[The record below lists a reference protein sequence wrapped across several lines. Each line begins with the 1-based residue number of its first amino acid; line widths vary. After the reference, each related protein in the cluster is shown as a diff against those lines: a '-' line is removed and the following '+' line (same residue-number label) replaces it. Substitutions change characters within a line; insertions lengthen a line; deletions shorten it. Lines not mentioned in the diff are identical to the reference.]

1 MRRRDFVAG
10 LGVAA
15 AWSLAA
21 RAEQPERTRHIGVL
35 IFAAEDDPVTATRT
49 AALRD
54 GLQQLGWTE
63 GVNLRI
69 DYRFGAADPARLNSH
84 AEELVRLAPDV
95 IVAGAAPATRA
106 VQRLTQT
113 IPIVF
118 VEATNEVG
126 YGLTGNLA
134 RSAPNATGITNL
146 YLAIGARW
154 VELLREAAPRV
165 ARIGLLFNPEFD
177 SRGYLAAIDAAADA
191 YHVKAI
197 RIAARN
203 AEEIDRSIRAFA
215 AKPNGGLVVVP
226 PTPAFADV
234 AMLFRLT
241 AKYRLPAI
249 YPTRGF
255 AGAGGLMAY
264 GPDSADLFRES
275 ASYVD
280 RILRGALPGD
290 LPVGFPT
297 KFDLIINLS
306 AARAIGL
313 EIPRSLVSRAA
324 EVIK

>member
-15 AWSLAA
+15 AWPFAA
-21 RAEQPERTRHIGVL
+21 RGQLAERMRRVGVL
-35 IFAAEDDPVTATRT
+35 IFSAENDPVTAMRT

-54 GLQQLGWTE
+54 GLQKLGWTE

-69 DYRFGAADPARLNSH
+69 DYRFGAADPALLNSY
-84 AEELVRLAPDV
+84 AEELVRLSPDV
-95 IVAGAAPATRA
+95 IVAGAAPATTA
-106 VQRLTQT
+106 VQQLTQT

-134 RSAPNATGITNL
+134 RSTGNATGITNL

-154 VELLREAAPRV
+154 LELLREAAPRV
-165 ARIGLLFNPEFD
+165 VRVALLFNPEFD
-177 SRGYLAAIDAAADA
+177 SRGYLAAIDAVADA

-197 RIAARN
+197 RTPVRN
-203 AEEIDRSIRAFA
+203 AEEIDRTIGAFA
-215 AKPNGGLVVVP
+215 AKPNGGLLVVP
-226 PTPAFADV
+226 PTPAFANV
-234 AMLFRLT
+234 ALIFRL
-241 AKYRLPAI
+241 AVKYRLPAI

-280 RILRGALPGD
+280 RILHGAIPGD

-297 KFDLIINLS
+297 KFDLVINLS

-313 EIPRSLVSRAA
+313 EIPRSLLSRAA

>member
-10 LGVAA
+10 LGAAA
-15 AWSLAA
+15 AWPFAA
-21 RAEQPERTRHIGVL
+21 RGQQSERMRRVGVL
-35 IFAAEDDPVTATRT
+35 IFSAENDPVTAART

-54 GLQQLGWTE
+54 GLQKLGWIE
-63 GVNLRI
+63 GVNLQI
-69 DYRFGAADPARLNSH
+69 DYRFGAADPARLNSY
-84 AEELVRLAPDV
+84 AEELVRLSPDV

-106 VQRLTQT
+106 VQQLTQT

-134 RSAPNATGITNL
+134 RSAANATGITNL
-146 YLAIGARW
+146 YLAIGTRW
-154 VELLREAAPRV
+154 LELLREAAPRV
-165 ARIGLLFNPEFD
+165 VRVALLFNPEFD
-177 SRGYLAAIDAAADA
+177 SRSYLAAINAAAES

-197 RIAARN
+197 RTPARN
-203 AEEIDRSIRAFA
+203 AEEIDRSIGAFA
-215 AKPNGGLVVVP
+215 AKPNGGLLMVP
-226 PTPAFADV
+226 PAPPFTNIA
-234 AMLFRLT
+234 LIFRLA
-241 AKYRLPAI
+241 AKYQLPAI

-255 AGAGGLMAY
+255 AAAGGMMAY
-264 GPDSADLFRES
+264 GPDSADLFREA

-280 RILRGALPGD
+280 RILHGAMPGD

-297 KFDLIINLS
+297 KFDLVINLR

-313 EIPRSLVSRAA
+313 EMPRTLLSRAA